1 MKNLFFVAVA
11 IGIFSGT
18 TNLVNAQTSVN
29 VERLTHN
36 GKPVSLKFIDGI
48 EINPVANRTAYVAA
62 GDNVKNSLIS
72 IDVKNTSTN
81 LPSVASIEKCSA
93 LQFKYGMLMD
103 LEVESITNFPL
114 YNFIDEWW
122 GTPYNYGGSTKDG
135 IDCSAFTGQLFSS
148 VFNNAL
154 PRTASEQYN
163 LCIKID
169 KENLQEGDLVF
180 FKNKR
185 RVSHVGMY
193 LGNDCFVHSS
203 TNSGVTISKLTDDYY
218 SRKFMGGGRIAR

>member
-11 IGIFSGT
+11 TGMFTGT
-18 TNLVNAQTSVN
+18 TKSVNAQTSVN

-48 EINPVANRTAYVAA
+48 EISPAANRTAYVETV
-62 GDNVKNSLIS
+62 DNVKNSLIS
-72 IDVKNTSTN
+72 TDVKNNSTN
-81 LPSVASIEKCSA
+81 LSSVVSIESCSK

-114 YNFIDEWW
+114 YTFINEWW

-148 VFNNAL
+148 VYNNTL

-163 LCIKID
+163 LCIKIA

-185 RVSHVGMY
+185 SLSHVGMY

-218 SRKFMGGGRIAR
+218 SRKFMGGGRIVK

>member
-11 IGIFSGT
+11 IGVFTGT
-18 TNLVNAQTSVN
+18 SNLVNAQTSVN
-29 VERLTHN
+29 VERLSHN
-36 GKPVSLKFIDGI
+36 GKPFTPKFIEGI
-48 EINPVANRTAYVAA
+48 EISPVANRIAYVEVV
-62 GDNVKNSLIS
+62 GNVKNNLTPSEL
-72 IDVKNTSTN
+72 KNNSTD
-81 LPSVASIEKCSA
+81 LSSVASIEKCNA

-103 LEVESITNFPL
+103 MEVENITNFSL

-122 GTPYNYGGSTKDG
+122 GTPYHYGGSNKAG

-148 VFNNAL
+148 VYNNGL
-154 PRTASEQYN
+154 PRTAKEQYN

-180 FKNKR
+180 FKTKR
-185 RVSHVGMY
+185 TLSHVGMY

-203 TNSGVTISKLTDDYY
+203 TSSGVTINKLTDDYY
-218 SRKFMGGGRIAR
+218 SRKFIGGGRIVK

>member
-11 IGIFSGT
+11 IGIFSVT
-18 TNLVNAQTSVN
+18 TNSINAQTSVS
-29 VERLTHN
+29 VEQLTPN

-48 EINPVANRTAYVAA
+48 EINPVANRTAYVSVA
-62 GDNVKNSLIS
+62 DNTNSSLIS
-72 IDVKNTSTN
+72 ANDKNNSAIVSPVN
-81 LPSVASIEKCSA
+81 AIEKCII

-114 YNFIDEWW
+114 YTFIEEWW
-122 GTPYNYGGSTKDG
+122 ATPYNYGGSTKDG

-148 VFNNAL
+148 VYNKIL
-154 PRTASEQYN
+154 PRTATEQYN
-163 LCIKID
+163 LCIKIN
-169 KENLQEGDLVF
+169 KENLLEGDLVF

-185 RVSHVGMY
+185 SVSHVGMY

-218 SRKFMGGGRIAR
+218 SRKFMGGGRVTR

>member
-18 TNLVNAQTSVN
+18 TTSVNAQTTLN
-29 VERLTHN
+29 VEQLTPN
-36 GKPVSLKFIDGI
+36 GKPVSLRFIDAI
-48 EINPVANRTAYVAA
+48 EINPVINRTAYVAVVDNI
-62 GDNVKNSLIS
+62 GSSLISTNVKN
-72 IDVKNTSTN
+72 NSTN
-81 LPSVASIEKCSA
+81 LSPVENIEKCVT

-114 YNFIDEWW
+114 YNFIEEWW
-122 GTPYNYGGSTKDG
+122 ATPYNYGGSTKDG

-148 VFNNAL
+148 VYNKNL
-154 PRTASEQYN
+154 PRTATEQYN

-185 RVSHVGMY
+185 SVSHVGMY

-218 SRKFMGGGRIAR
+218 SRKFMGGGRVIR